1 MNVIEINTIEYLIL
15 NDYKLVYEN
24 EDFPVAILGGNKESI
39 ITLEMIEEIKHIS
52 KSTWD
57 AVSNI

>member
-15 NDYKLVYEN
+15 NDYQLVYEN
-24 EDFPVAILGGNKESI
+24 EDFPVAILGGNKKSI

-52 KSTWD
+52 KSTWN

>member
-15 NDYKLVYEN
+15 NDYQLVYEN
-24 EDFPVAILGGNKESI
+24 EDFPVAILGGNKKSI
-39 ITLEMIEEIKHIS
+39 ITLKMIEEIKHIS

>member
-15 NDYKLVYEN
+15 NDYQLVYEN
-24 EDFPVAILGGNKESI
+24 EDFPVAILGGNKKSI

>member
-15 NDYKLVYEN
+15 NDYQLVYEN
-24 EDFPVAILGGNKESI
+24 EDFPVAILGGNKKSI

-57 AVSNI
+57 AISNI

>member
-15 NDYKLVYEN
+15 NDYKLVYGIG
-24 EDFPVAILGGNKESI
+24 DFPVAILGGNKKSI
-39 ITLEMIEEIKHIS
+39 LTIEMIEEIKHIS